1 MRPPVAAYSLL
12 AEEDDLVVKVR
23 LDYFHGTHFSQFQCR
38 YSTGQEAYLI
48 KIYTDT
54 VHSEFLE
61 LFNKTWS
68 HLGYLLVKN
77 RLDAP
82 IRPKSERP
90 PNE

>member
-12 AEEDDLVVKVR
+12 AEADDLVVKVR
-23 LDYFHGTHFSQFQCR
+23 LDYFHGTHYAGFACR

-48 KIYTDT
+48 KIYTDAT
-54 VHSEFLE
+54 HSEFLE
-61 LFNKTWS
+61 LFNKTWLP
-68 HLGYLLVKN
+68 LGYLLVRN

-90 PNE
+90 E